1 MKRLF
6 YILLCTFFCST
17 WAFGQ
22 GKVTITEQA
31 GISALM
37 SHYIKVNKNTATV
50 EGWRIQLMATTDRQE
65 MEMALNRFRSRY
77 PSISVDWVHAKPYYK
92 IRAGAF
98 NSKMDALRVLYIL
111 KQEFPSAYPAMD
123 NTIRPY
129 ELLY

>member
-6 YILLCTFFCST
+6 FILLCTSFCST
-17 WAFGQ
+17 LALGQ
-22 GKVTITEQA
+22 GRISIDAEN
-31 GISALM
+31 GIEALM
-37 SHYIKVNKNTATV
+37 NHYAKVNKNTATV
-50 EGWRIQLMATTDRQE
+50 EGWRIQLIATTDRQE
-65 MEMALNRFRSRY
+65 MEMSLNRFRSLY

-98 NSKMDALRVLYIL
+98 NSKMDALRILYIL

-123 NTIRPY
+123 NSIRPY